1 MIHLPEGFDIGAL
14 FSDFFDLAAPFAGI
28 SFLIGCGFLIAKLLK
43 KAPV

>member
-1 MIHLPEGFDIGAL
+1 MIQLPEGFDLAAL
-14 FSDFFDLAAPFAGI
+14 FGDLFQLAAPFAGV